1 MFEKLLEKIALAL
14 DKNKISYMVLGGQ
27 AVLLYGEPRLTRDID
42 ITLGLPA
49 ERVSLLLS
57 AIQGTGLQPLAD
69 PDTFVAKTMVLPCED
84 PDTKIRIDFIF
95 SFSPYEQAALERV
108 RLVPV
113 GRGRVKFASVEDL
126 IIHKM
131 IAGRPRDLED
141 VHSVVV
147 RNPEMD
153 LAYIRKWLRAF
164 ARSLKEPF
172 AKRFSAI
179 LKRAAVKPK
188 TRKGSNRDKGGRP

>member
-1 MFEKLLEKIALAL
+1 MFENLLEKIALAL
-14 DKNKISYMVLGGQ
+14 DKNEIPYMVLGGQ

-42 ITLGLPA
+42 ITLGLPV
-49 ERVSLLLS
+49 ERAALLLS
-57 AIQGTGLQPLAD
+57 VIKDIGLQPLAA
-69 PDTFVAKTMVLPCED
+69 PDNFVAKTMVLPCED

-113 GRGRVKFASVEDL
+113 GTARVKFASVEDL
-126 IIHKM
+126 VIHKM

-147 RNPEMD
+147 RNTEMD
-153 LAYIRKWLRAF
+153 LEYTRKWLKVF

-172 AKRFSAI
+172 AKRFNAI
-179 LKRAAVKPK
+179 LKRATCKP
-188 TRKGSNRDKGGRP
+188 TTQNQQP